1 MAVSRTHKDALMV
14 CAYQLVETCSDLHK
28 AVWAAAEEAMN
39 KDSSLFCDPWLLRPY
54 STAVR
59 ATCYTVRYTSTG
71 NQRNRALISR
81 CFTSKILV
89 KQVN

>member
-14 CAYQLVETCSDLHK
+14 CAYQLVETHSDLHK

-59 ATCYTVRYTSTG
+59 GTCYT
-71 NQRNRALISR
+71 ALHIRWEPAEPSPH
-81 CFTSKILV
+81 FSVLY
-89 KQVN
+89 